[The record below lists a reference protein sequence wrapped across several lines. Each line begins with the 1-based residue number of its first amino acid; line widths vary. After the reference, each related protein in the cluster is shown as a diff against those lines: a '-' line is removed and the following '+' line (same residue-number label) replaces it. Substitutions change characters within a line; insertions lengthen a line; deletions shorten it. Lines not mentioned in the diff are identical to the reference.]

1 MKIKICGLKRVEEIR
16 CLNRLRPDFCGF
28 VFAPESRR
36 YLEKP
41 QALEL
46 KKILSPAIP
55 AVGVFVNAK
64 PEAAAAYVREGI
76 IDAIQLHGQE
86 DEAYLSCLR
95 RFTDAP
101 VIQAF
106 SVNTEA
112 DLRLAEKSS
121 ADLVLLDSGAGGTGK
136 RFDWNLLENFS
147 RPFLLAGGLNA
158 GKCPGGHEDLLALG
172 AGHQQRRGNQW
183 GQGPFEN
190 RNMHQEDQ
198 KCLKEDLERSEA
210 NIFRKLS

>member
-158 GKCPGGHEDLLALG
+158 GNVREAMKICLPWGLDISSGVETNGVKDPLKIETCI
-172 AGHQQRRGNQW
+172 RRI
-183 GQGPFEN
+183 
-190 RNMHQEDQ
+190 RNV
-198 KCLKEDLERSEA
+198 
-210 NIFRKLS
+210 

>member
-86 DEAYLSCLR
+86 DEAYQSCLR

-158 GKCPGGHEDLLALG
+158 GNVREAMKICRPWGLDISSGVETNGVKDPLKIETCI
-172 AGHQQRRGNQW
+172 RRI
-183 GQGPFEN
+183 
-190 RNMHQEDQ
+190 RNV
-198 KCLKEDLERSEA
+198 
-210 NIFRKLS
+210 

>member
-46 KKILSPAIP
+46 KKILSPAIS

-147 RPFLLAGGLNA
+147 RPFLLAGGLNVGNVREA
-158 GKCPGGHEDLLALG
+158 MKICRPWGLDISSGVETNGVKDPLKIETCI
-172 AGHQQRRGNQW
+172 RRI
-183 GQGPFEN
+183 
-190 RNMHQEDQ
+190 RNV
-198 KCLKEDLERSEA
+198 
-210 NIFRKLS
+210 

>member
-55 AVGVFVNAK
+55 AVGIFVNAK

-158 GKCPGGHEDLLALG
+158 GNVREAMKICRPWGLDISSGVETNGVKDPLKIETCI
-172 AGHQQRRGNQW
+172 RRI
-183 GQGPFEN
+183 
-190 RNMHQEDQ
+190 RNV
-198 KCLKEDLERSEA
+198 
-210 NIFRKLS
+210 

>member
-158 GKCPGGHEDLLALG
+158 GNVREAMKTCRPWGLDISSGVETNGVKDPLKIETCI
-172 AGHQQRRGNQW
+172 RRI
-183 GQGPFEN
+183 
-190 RNMHQEDQ
+190 RNV
-198 KCLKEDLERSEA
+198 
-210 NIFRKLS
+210 

>member
-112 DLRLAEKSS
+112 DLRLAEKGS

-158 GKCPGGHEDLLALG
+158 GNVREAMKICRPWGLDISSGVETNGVKDPLKIETCI
-172 AGHQQRRGNQW
+172 RRI
-183 GQGPFEN
+183 
-190 RNMHQEDQ
+190 RNV
-198 KCLKEDLERSEA
+198 
-210 NIFRKLS
+210 

>member
-147 RPFLLAGGLNA
+147 RPFLLAGGLNTGNVREA
-158 GKCPGGHEDLLALG
+158 MKICRPWGLDISSGVETNGVKDPLKIETCI
-172 AGHQQRRGNQW
+172 RRI
-183 GQGPFEN
+183 
-190 RNMHQEDQ
+190 RNV
-198 KCLKEDLERSEA
+198 
-210 NIFRKLS
+210 